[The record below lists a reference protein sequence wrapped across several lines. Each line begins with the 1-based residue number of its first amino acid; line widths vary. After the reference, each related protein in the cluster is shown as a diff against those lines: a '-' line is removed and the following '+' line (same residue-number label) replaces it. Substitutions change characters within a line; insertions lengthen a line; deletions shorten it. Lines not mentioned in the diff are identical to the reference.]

1 MTWQEFDEET
11 ALERD
16 TLHRSLPLVP
26 LASRGDADAVID
38 MATGH
43 AQVELHVNETLG
55 PTPGGCVELLG
66 IRPLLVSAAW
76 KVIDLLLETAY
87 ELAGQPPDLGQ
98 RWSIEGK
105 AKLASVAAARP
116 AAIEDGP
123 WQALTRTYVET
134 IELRH
139 SLVHRRARL
148 DGEKALVGVRADGT
162 PLRPLTATEQEAFAR
177 AALRVAEL
185 VVGAPRAAR
194 VQADLARQLGHLT
207 ALHGIS
213 LPPVALRDAMPGIT
227 VIVYPQASTDTN
239 DGLQAVGY
247 AIDLRR
253 VREVFGD
260 AQYADLTV
268 RISDRPGADLY
279 GNLEN
284 APADDVIIIDPE
296 RPPGWLA

>member
-1 MTWQEFDEET
+1 MTWQDFDEET

-16 TLHRSLPLVP
+16 TLQRSLPLVP
-26 LASRGDADAVID
+26 LSSSGDADAVID

-43 AQVELHVNETLG
+43 AHVGLRVSETLG
-55 PTPGGCVELLG
+55 ATPSGCVELLG

-76 KVIDLLLETAY
+76 KVIDLLLEAAY
-87 ELAGQPPDLGQ
+87 EMAGLPPDLGR

-116 AAIEDGP
+116 AVIDDRP

-134 IELRH
+134 IEIRH
-139 SLVHRRARL
+139 SLVHRRAGL
-148 DGEKALVGVRADGT
+148 DGGKALVGVRADGT
-162 PLRPLTATEQEAFAR
+162 PLRPLTAAEQEAFAR

-185 VVGAPRAAR
+185 VLGASRATR
-194 VQADLARQLGHLT
+194 VQADLARQLGHLI

-227 VIVYPQASTDTN
+227 VIVYPQSSTEITEPH
-239 DGLQAVGY
+239 QAVGY

-253 VREVFGD
+253 VREVFGG

-268 RISDRPGADLY
+268 RISDRPGADLH
-279 GNLEN
+279 GNLED
-284 APADDVIIIDPE
+284 APADDVIIIEPE
-296 RPPGWLA
+296 HPPGWLT